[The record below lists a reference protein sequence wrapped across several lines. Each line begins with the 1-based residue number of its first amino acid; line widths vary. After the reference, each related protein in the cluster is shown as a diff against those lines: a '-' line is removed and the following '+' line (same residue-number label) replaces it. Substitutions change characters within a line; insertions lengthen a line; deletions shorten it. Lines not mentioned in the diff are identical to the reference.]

1 LFAEEICAEYI
12 FAEEICAEYIFA
24 DDGFK
29 RDFAEVSFQ
38 FKALVSFPVLR

>member
-12 FAEEICAEYIFA
+12 FP

-29 RDFAEVSFQ
+29 RDFAEEIF
-38 FKALVSFPVLR
+38 ADARNLVKSKFWKHLI